1 MFDDTLVVV
10 RDPHV
15 TRSHKPKV
23 ALPWFALQVKFRHEK
38 TVSQIL
44 RGKGYAEYL
53 LLYRGRHHSGR
64 CFQDVDLPL
73 FPTYVFCRFDPL
85 RRLPI
90 LMTHGVFSIVGTSS
104 GPLPVDEEE
113 LDTVRRLIASGLHA
127 EPWPFLQ
134 VGDPVYVE
142 EGVLRGTHGTLQRFK
157 KDEYRLV
164 ISVTLLQRSVAVE
177 IDRAW
182 VRPLTPGRG
191 RDSAAAARGNM
202 SL

>member
-1 MFDDTLVVV
+1 MLDDTLVVV
-10 RDPHV
+10 RDRYV
-15 TRSHKPKV
+15 TRSHEPEV

-38 TVSQIL
+38 TVSQVL
-44 RGKGYAEYL
+44 RGKGYTEYL
-53 LLYRGRHHSGR
+53 PLYRGRHHSGR

-113 LDTVRRLIASGLHA
+113 LDSVRHLIGSGLHA
-127 EPWPFLQ
+127 EPWPFLR
-134 VGDPVYVE
+134 VGDPVCVE
-142 EGVLRGTHGTLQRFK
+142 EGVLRGMHGTLQRFK
-157 KDEYRLV
+157 NEYRLV

-177 IDRAW
+177 IDRAY
-182 VRPLTPGRG
+182 VRPAGFH
-191 RDSAAAARGNM
+191 SAAAAMPQRYYAAT
-202 SL
+202 